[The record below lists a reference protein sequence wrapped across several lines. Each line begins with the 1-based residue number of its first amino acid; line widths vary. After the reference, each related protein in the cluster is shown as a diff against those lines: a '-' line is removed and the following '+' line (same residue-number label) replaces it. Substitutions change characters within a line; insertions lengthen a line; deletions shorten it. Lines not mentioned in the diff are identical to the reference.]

1 MQRDYE
7 SSLKELESIIKDL
20 ESKNIS
26 LEESIKKYERGIELY
41 RYLDNV
47 LKEYE
52 GKVKTI
58 IKENKDVL
66 EGDWY
71 EKFRRIKYNNW
82 RAWFLFK

>member
-20 ESKNIS
+20 ESKDIS
-26 LEESIKKYERGIELY
+26 LEESIKKYEREIELY

-66 EGDWY
+66 EGD
-71 EKFRRIKYNNW
+71 
-82 RAWFLFK
+82 